1 MLTQITQSWFAKLL
15 SWLWITECSL
25 KRMSLLI
32 SSATEDTATMSLIN
46 LILLNL

>member
-1 MLTQITQSWFAKLL
+1 
-15 SWLWITECSL
+15 
-25 KRMSLLI
+25 MSLLI